1 MVRRNFVYGAAILFG
16 ANLLNRI
23 LGFVYQY
30 LIMVHVGGE
39 AYGLFAQVFPI
50 YMMALVL
57 TTAGIPLA
65 VSKLV
70 SEEVTVGKYR
80 QAKAVFRLALGI
92 LCVSGFLV
100 TVILYVFAVSMAGR
114 IIADPRVIPVLIMCT
129 PAIFVVSVSSA
140 YRGYFQGLQ
149 NMLPT
154 AMSQTLEQI
163 VRVCLGFWAALY
175 FLPRGIAFAAMGL
188 AFGMLAGEVVGFL
201 AIAMQYRWHKL
212 PQRSAREEKLS
223 SKWYILARIYNLA
236 APVTAGRLLSTGLS
250 SLDAIIIPSRLQAA
264 GFTARQATT
273 LFGQLGGAGF
283 TLLSFPSVFTF
294 ALATS
299 LVPAL
304 AEAKARKSFR
314 IIRDGSSE
322 AIRVTVIFG
331 LPCLVTIFFFA
342 EPLTAFFNS
351 PNIAPVLRILAIG
364 GIFSYLQQTTTAVLQ
379 GLGKAQLPVANSII
393 AAGIRIP
400 LLYWLTGLPA
410 WGLIGSA
417 WAFTAGFITGAVL
430 NIAAIIRQTGM
441 QIDWHRLGSQP
452 FAAALGMLLTFILST
467 PSRSGHIV
475 YYLDEMAAGMIVYLI
490 ILFFNRGITVREIRS
505 VLGLKSQ

>member
-1 MVRRNFVYGAAILFG
+1 MVKRTFVYGAAILFG

-23 LGFVYQY
+23 LGFIYQY

-70 SEEVTVGKYR
+70 SEEVTLGNYR
-80 QAKAVFRLALGI
+80 QARAIFRLAFGI
-92 LCVSGFLV
+92 LCVSGAVVSVF
-100 TVILYVFAVSMAGR
+100 LYVFAVRMAGR

-129 PAIFVVSVSSA
+129 PAIFIVSVSSA

-149 NMLPT
+149 NMIPT
-154 AMSQTLEQI
+154 ALSQTLEQI
-163 VRVCLGFWAALY
+163 VRVCLGFAAAMY

-188 AFGMLAGEVVGFL
+188 AFGMLAGEVVGL
-201 AIAMQYRWHKL
+201 LTIAVQYRLNRL
-212 PQRSAREEKLS
+212 PRYGSREERLS
-223 SKWYILARIYNLA
+223 SKRRTLARIWQLA
-236 APVTAGRLLSTGLS
+236 APVTFGRVLSTGLS
-250 SLDAIIIPSRLQAA
+250 ALDAIIIPTRLQAA

-299 LVPAL
+299 LVPAV
-304 AEAKARKSFR
+304 AEATARKSFQV
-314 IIRDGSSE
+314 IRASSAE
-322 AIRVTVIFG
+322 AIRVTIIFG
-331 LPCLVTIFFFA
+331 LPCLVTMFYFA

-351 PNIAPVLRILAIG
+351 VSIAPVLRILALG
-364 GIFSYLQQTTTAVLQ
+364 GVFSYVQQTTTAVLQ
-379 GLGKAQLPVANSII
+379 GLGKPQLPVAHSIV
-393 AAGIRIP
+393 AAMIRIP

-417 WAFTAGFITGAVL
+417 WAFCTSYVVVAAL
-430 NIAAIIRQTGM
+430 NITAIVRHTGM
-441 QIDWHRLGSQP
+441 VIDLNRLCYQP
-452 FAAALGMLLTFILST
+452 LEAALGMLLFFVLLSPSQGANFIEF
-467 PSRSGHIV
+467 IEV
-475 YYLDEMAAGMIVYLI
+475 MAAGMLVYLL
-490 ILFFNRGITVREIRS
+490 ILFVNRGITIGDLRRT
-505 VLGLKSQ
+505 LGF